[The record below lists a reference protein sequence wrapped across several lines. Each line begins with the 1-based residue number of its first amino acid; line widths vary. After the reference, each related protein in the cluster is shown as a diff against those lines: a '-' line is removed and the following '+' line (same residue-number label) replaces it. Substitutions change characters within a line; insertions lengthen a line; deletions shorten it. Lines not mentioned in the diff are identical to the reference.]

1 MKFLL
6 PIFTKTA
13 IFAGCSL
20 VALASQTVQAA
31 DPATDA
37 MQAAYAPYRV
47 ALFKTN
53 SNSQAE
59 AQQAVVQAQDA
70 WGKVVAQ
77 FASKP
82 PPPYDRDT
90 AFGTALAQVSGVYTA
105 AAQQVA
111 TNQLSAAHDTLEKAR
126 DILAAV
132 RQRNQ
137 VVVYSD
143 HMNAYHAQM
152 EYVLI
157 DGSKQLPQPGGLPLL
172 TADVGAL
179 RYLAK
184 RLSSE
189 APANYQ
195 SNPEF
200 AELLRAVDKSV
211 TDLQAALWAQD
222 AAAAKAA
229 MAKVKAPY
237 SKLFLKFG

>member
-1 MKFLL
+1 MKFSSLT
-6 PIFTKTA
+6 FTKSA
-13 IFAGCSL
+13 IYTLCAL
-20 VALASQTVQAA
+20 VSMASQTVLAA
-31 DPATDA
+31 DSATDA

-53 SNSQAE
+53 SNSQVE
-59 AQQAVVQAQDA
+59 AQQAVLQAQDA
-70 WGKVVAQ
+70 WGEVVAQ

-90 AFGTALAQVSGVYTA
+90 AFGTALAQVSGVYTT
-105 AAQQVA
+105 AAQQVGA
-111 TNQLSAAHDTLEKAR
+111 NQLSAAHDTPEKAR

-157 DGSKQLPQPGGLPLL
+157 DGSNQLTQPGGLPLL

-189 APANYQ
+189 ASANYQ
-195 SNPEF
+195 SNAEF
-200 AELLRAVDKSV
+200 AELLRAVEKSV
-211 TDLQAALWAQD
+211 ADLQATLWAQD